1 MSASQ
6 ADFARRLARGVTA
19 DELVPL
25 LVRTCGSSRLVMQT
39 HLVADR
45 HRFCPV
51 CVAAVEEDHR
61 QALQLQASMADG
73 LGASDG
79 DLVGDE

>member
-1 MSASQ
+1 MRT
-6 ADFARRLARGVTA
+6 DFARHLARGVTA
-19 DELVPL
+19 DDLVPL
-25 LVRTCGSSRLVMQT
+25 LVRTGGSSRLVMQT
-39 HLVADR
+39 HLLADR

-51 CVAAVEEDHR
+51 CLAAVEDDHR
-61 QALQLQASMADG
+61 QALELQATMAEG